1 MSSWF
6 SISKQLSS
14 SKLSRYLLEEEV
26 IMNWDT
32 LKKCILILVLGCYV
46 NLIWLVWETFVLLNS
61 EYWHVVN
68 VQLLRHKL
76 VINSIF
82 FITLLGLIY
91 PCYALQKQ
99 AWVQRFLPYIAIG
112 ILIISLCYNGY
123 MIGVFSPVTMV
134 VYICLIAVG
143 LVLFERKIV
152 YAMLIPATGF
162 LTISGYLSFI
172 DVIPYAPIFQIDG
185 QLFLNGFWLLSMLYF
200 VIPILITC
208 LILFEILLS
217 QWRHRERLIQHL
229 SQIDPLT
236 NTFNRRR
243 ISQSLEYLHQQDP
256 QNPYAV
262 ILLDL
267 DHFKSI
273 NDQFGHHMGDT
284 VLIAVS
290 QKLGLHL
297 RESDVVGRFGGE
309 EFILILKQSSALKA
323 RQIAERCR
331 AAIEDLVIQNEDGRA
346 IRITASF
353 GIALATDKLKPQ
365 QLLDQADK
373 ALYAAKASGRNQIK
387 CYLEINPSEIKYSAV
402 CADTQHISPN

>member
-6 SISKQLSS
+6 SISKQLSN
-14 SKLSRYLLEEEV
+14 SKLSHYLLEEEV

-32 LKKCILILVLGCYV
+32 LKKCILILVLGCCV
-46 NLIWLVWETFVLLNS
+46 NLIWLVWETFVLFNS
-61 EYWHVVN
+61 EYCHVVN

-152 YAMLIPATGF
+152 YAMLIPATVF
-162 LTISGYLSFI
+162 LTLSGCLSFI

-200 VIPILITC
+200 VIPILITY

-243 ISQSLEYLHQQDP
+243 I
-256 QNPYAV
+256 
-262 ILLDL
+262 
-267 DHFKSI
+267 
-273 NDQFGHHMGDT
+273 
-284 VLIAVS
+284 
-290 QKLGLHL
+290 
-297 RESDVVGRFGGE
+297 
-309 EFILILKQSSALKA
+309 
-323 RQIAERCR
+323 R
-331 AAIEDLVIQNEDGRA
+331 A
-346 IRITASF
+346 
-353 GIALATDKLKPQ
+353 
-365 QLLDQADK
+365 
-373 ALYAAKASGRNQIK
+373 
-387 CYLEINPSEIKYSAV
+387 C
-402 CADTQHISPN
+402 

>member
-6 SISKQLSS
+6 SISKQLSN
-14 SKLSRYLLEEEV
+14 SKLSHYLLEEEV

-32 LKKCILILVLGCYV
+32 LKKCILILVLGCCV
-46 NLIWLVWETFVLLNS
+46 NLIWLVWETFVLFNS

-162 LTISGYLSFI
+162 LTFSGYLSFI

-200 VIPILITC
+200 IAPILVTC

-229 SQIDPLT
+229 SQTDPLT
-236 NTFNRRR
+236 NALKRRS
-243 ISQSLEYLHQQDP
+243 INQSLDELHHDK
-256 QNPYAV
+256 NCPYAIV
-262 ILLDL
+262 LLDL
-267 DHFKSI
+267 DHFKNI

-331 AAIEDLVIQNEDGRA
+331 AAIEDLVIQNENGRA

-353 GIALATDKLKPQ
+353 GIALAADKLKPQ

-387 CYLEINPSEIKYSAV
+387 CYLEINPSEIKYSAA

>member
-6 SISKQLSS
+6 SISKQLSN
-14 SKLSRYLLEEEV
+14 SKLSHYLLEEEV

-32 LKKCILILVLGCYV
+32 LKKCILILVLGCCV
-46 NLIWLVWETFVLLNS
+46 NLIWLVWETFVLFNS

-162 LTISGYLSFI
+162 LTVSGCLSFI

-229 SQIDPLT
+229 SQTDPLT
-236 NTFNRRR
+236 NALNRRS
-243 ISQSLEYLHQQDP
+243 INQSLDELHHDK
-256 QNPYAV
+256 NCPYAIV
-262 ILLDL
+262 LLDL
-267 DHFKSI
+267 DYFKNI

-331 AAIEDLVIQNEDGRA
+331 AAIEDLVIQNENGRA

-353 GIALATDKLKPQ
+353 GIALAADKLKPQ

-387 CYLEINPSEIKYSAV
+387 CYLEINPSEIKYSAA

>member
-6 SISKQLSS
+6 SISKQLSN
-14 SKLSRYLLEEEV
+14 SKLSHYLLEEEV

-32 LKKCILILVLGCYV
+32 LKKCILILVLGCCV
-46 NLIWLVWETFVLLNS
+46 NLIWLVWETYVLLNS

-162 LTISGYLSFI
+162 LTFSGYLSFI

-200 VIPILITC
+200 VIPILITY

-256 QNPYAV
+256 HNPYAV
-262 ILLDL
+262 VLLDL
-267 DHFKSI
+267 DHFKNI
-273 NDQFGHHMGDT
+273 NDQFGHHMGDN

-290 QKLGLHL
+290 QELNDQIQKHDL
-297 RESDVVGRFGGE
+297 VGRFGGE
-309 EFILILKQSSALKA
+309 EFILILKHASLPKA
-323 RQIAERCR
+323 YQIAERCR
-331 AAIEDLVIQNEDGRA
+331 TTIEALVISNDEGQS
-346 IRITASF
+346 IRVTASF
-353 GIALATDKLKPQ
+353 GIAQSHHGLRPQ
-365 QLLDQADK
+365 QVLSQADK

-387 CYLEINPSEIKYSAV
+387 CYLEINPGEIKDSAA
-402 CADTQHISPN
+402 CGDKHHISPN

>member
-6 SISKQLSS
+6 SISKQLSN
-14 SKLSRYLLEEEV
+14 SKLSHYLLEEEV

-32 LKKCILILVLGCYV
+32 LKKCILILVLGCCV
-46 NLIWLVWETFVLLNS
+46 NLIWLVWETYVLLNS

-99 AWVQRFLPYIAIG
+99 AWVKRFLPYIAIG

-162 LTISGYLSFI
+162 LTLSGYLSFI

-256 QNPYAV
+256 HNPYAV
-262 ILLDL
+262 VLLDL

-273 NDQFGHHMGDT
+273 NDRFGHHMGDN

-290 QKLGLHL
+290 QELNDQIQKHDL
-297 RESDVVGRFGGE
+297 VGRFGGE
-309 EFILILKQSSALKA
+309 EFILILKHASLPKA
-323 RQIAERCR
+323 YQIAERCR
-331 AAIEDLVIQNEDGRA
+331 TTIEALVISNDEGQS
-346 IRITASF
+346 IRVTASF
-353 GIALATDKLKPQ
+353 GIAQSHHGLRPQ
-365 QLLDQADK
+365 QVLSQADK

-387 CYLEINPSEIKYSAV
+387 CYLEINPGEIKDGAA
-402 CADTQHISPN
+402 CGDTQHISSN